1 MGTGPPTYVMVLPA
15 LAKPSNLLARGMRS
29 FDKSTAM
36 YWSELLE
43 VGLEDTPA
51 RETWRGL
58 EKMVV
63 SYFPG
68 RGTVFEEAY
77 LDGEAK
83 GQAKGKAEGVLRVLA
98 ARGLPVSDE
107 VRDRITNCTDLTCLD
122 GWLDRAVAVARAEE
136 LFVEGPEV
144 SQEKPDLG

>member
-1 MGTGPPTYVMVLPA
+1 
-15 LAKPSNLLARGMRS
+15 MRS
-29 FDKSTAM
+29 FDKATVL

-51 RETWRGL
+51 RETWREL
-58 EKMVV
+58 EKMVI

-83 GQAKGKAEGVLRVLA
+83 GEAKGKAEGILRVLEV
-98 ARGLPVSDE
+98 RGLPVSDA
-107 VRDRITNCTDLTCLD
+107 VRERITTCTDLGCLND
-122 GWLDRAVAVARAEE
+122 WLDRAGAVERAEE
-136 LFVEGPEV
+136 LFSGDSDGASENQSG
-144 SQEKPDLG
+144 